1 MLCVTLTHGVG
12 IKSVVR
18 KIDTLYKR
26 AICENARISEDGH
39 RHEGENEPGHLAQV
53 RELAIENL
61 PGCFDRYAN
70 VKKSFLGGF
79 QRAHFGKVVED
90 RLSCARPISF
100 LPLIVAADERLKI
113 SIDGAKLTE
122 SAQKQRDE
130 SLVRKQTVDKRKDI
144 K

>member
-1 MLCVTLTHGVG
+1 
-12 IKSVVR
+12 
-18 KIDTLYKR
+18 
-26 AICENARISEDGH
+26 H
-39 RHEGENEPGHLAQV
+39 RHVDENDPGHLAQV
-53 RELAIENL
+53 RKLPIENL
-61 PGCFDRYAN
+61 RGGFDRYAH

-90 RLSCARPISF
+90 RLACARPINF
-100 LPLIVAADERLKI
+100 LPLIVGADERLKI

-130 SLVRKQTVDKRKDI
+130 SLVRKQTVDERKDI